1 MTEKKARPNRRF
13 KLLVAVLVLLAL
25 AAAAAFFGYKTLR
38 AERFEV
44 RGNSAVPA
52 SEIIALSGIQE
63 GEHFLSIDF
72 EAARQALAANPYLQV
87 NDIYFAFPDTVVIDV
102 SERQAVAVI
111 RQMENAVL
119 ISSDA
124 MVLEILPGTSDTTGM
139 LAVRGMAIT
148 GAAVGETVAAVD
160 SYQVEALSELL
171 QGLLESGQYALYG
184 EVDMTYSVDI
194 WLVTHEGM
202 RVRVGQAHDLVEK
215 LQQVRIVLDSLNAE
229 GVTTGTLIATDTQSV
244 TYSPATPAL
253 PAEGEG
259 EETNGGPAEGEEP
272 QDPEGGQQPLPEE
285 EPEEPVEGPPQDPE
299 ETEQP
304 EAA

>member
-87 NDIYFAFPDTVVIDV
+87 NDIYFDFPDTVVIDV

-111 RQMENAVL
+111 RQMENAVERGGWAWTTL
-119 ISSDA
+119 
-124 MVLEILPGTSDTTGM
+124 MTSG
-139 LAVRGMAIT
+139 R
-148 GAAVGETVAAVD
+148 
-160 SYQVEALSELL
+160 S
-171 QGLLESGQYALYG
+171 
-184 EVDMTYSVDI
+184 
-194 WLVTHEGM
+194 
-202 RVRVGQAHDLVEK
+202 
-215 LQQVRIVLDSLNAE
+215 
-229 GVTTGTLIATDTQSV
+229 
-244 TYSPATPAL
+244 
-253 PAEGEG
+253 
-259 EETNGGPAEGEEP
+259 
-272 QDPEGGQQPLPEE
+272 
-285 EPEEPVEGPPQDPE
+285 
-299 ETEQP
+299 
-304 EAA
+304 